1 MTDAP
6 RSASPGW
13 WGAVLASASF
23 ARAYTLVVFTAVFSA
38 FAIERIAGR
47 VTYVTIITG
56 LCLLGIA
63 VMIARRREI
72 SLLRLV
78 PTTVVV
84 FIGWAFA
91 SIFWSSDAS
100 ASFWSWVSMAAVAF
114 LAVVIGHVRDT
125 LQTVRALGD
134 VLRVLLGVSL
144 GLEVLSGIL
153 LDVPFTFLG
162 IQGNLALLG
171 PVQGIFGTRNLLGFV
186 AVLALITFLVEY
198 RTQSV
203 RPGVSVASVV
213 LAGGLAVLSDS
224 PTVVVLAVGVG
235 LAVGALALVR
245 HSRPERRA
253 GLQLLLGAL
262 VVVGVFIGYAA
273 RHPIIAFL
281 GAGTDFSV
289 RVDLWNFMVDI
300 LRQRPVQGFGWY
312 GVWDQQEYPFNAI
325 NYWLDTSHASG
336 LNAYFDTALQL
347 GWVGL
352 VLFLALGALAL
363 ARSWL
368 VAGERRSVIYA
379 WTPLILVA
387 LLVDSMFE
395 SFTLTGLGWL
405 MLVLCAVRAG
415 QSRSWRERLDSGT
428 DAGDGGTGAGS
439 GLPHAGGEQRTTGS
453 GLPSG
458 GDATRSGGEP
468 GTPPGQQ
475 PRPRDEPPR
484 AQGQPRT
491 AG

>member
-1 MTDAP
+1 MTDSPHA
-6 RSASPGW
+6 AGPGW
-13 WGAVLASASF
+13 LGTLLASASF
-23 ARAYTLVVFTAVFSA
+23 ARAFTLVVFATVFSA
-38 FAIERIAGR
+38 YAIERIAGA
-47 VTYVTIITG
+47 VTYVTIVTG
-56 LCLLGIA
+56 LCVLGLSM
-63 VMIARRREI
+63 MIARRPEL

-78 PTTVVV
+78 PTTVVM
-84 FIGWAFA
+84 FMAWAFA
-91 SIFWSSDAS
+91 SIFWSSDSS
-100 ASFWSWVSMAAVAF
+100 ASFWSWLSMAALAF

-144 GLEVLSGIL
+144 ALEVLSGIL
-153 LDVPFTFLG
+153 LDIPFTFLG
-162 IQGNLALLG
+162 IQGRIAELG

-186 AVLALITFLVEY
+186 AVMALITFLIEY

-203 RPGVSVASVV
+203 RPGVSLASVV

-245 HSRPERRA
+245 HARPEHRA
-253 GLQLLLGAL
+253 GLQLALGAL
-262 VVVGVFIGYAA
+262 VVIGVFAGYTA
-273 RHPIIAFL
+273 RHPIIALL
-281 GAGTDFSV
+281 GAGTDFSM
-289 RVDLWNFMVDI
+289 RVELWNFMVDI
-300 LRQRPVQGFGWY
+300 LRQKPVQGFGWF
-312 GVWDQQEYPFNAI
+312 GVWDQGEYPFNAI
-325 NYWLDTSHASG
+325 NFWLGKDHATG
-336 LNAYFDTALQL
+336 LNAYFDVALQL

-368 VAGERRSVIYA
+368 VAGERRSVVYA
-379 WTPLILVA
+379 WTPLMLVA

-415 QSRSWRERLDSGT
+415 QSRSWREKLDSGT
-428 DAGDGGTGAGS
+428 DAEGPGSVSGS
-439 GLPHAGGEQRTTGS
+439 GLPHAQ
-453 GLPSG
+453 
-458 GDATRSGGEP
+458 GD
-468 GTPPGQQ
+468 
-475 PRPRDEPPR
+475 
-484 AQGQPRT
+484 QGT